1 MINIDHFKQ
10 KLTAEKSQLEAD
22 LGHISTQNIH
32 QNKADWEAV
41 PADKDLDIETRDE
54 VADRL
59 EDLSERQSATGNLE
73 TRLMEVN
80 QALENID
87 KNTYGKCKV
96 CKQDI
101 EEARLEAN
109 PAATT
114 CKAHLEE

>member
-87 KNTYGKCKV
+87 KNTYGKCKI